1 MWLHIINDDKFTSG
15 LIEMF
20 EAVAPEQHVYGIT
33 ALKNTSLP
41 TNCIPVVDEAD
52 FKNLLSSRTDWQGV
66 IFNPLAPKCWPW
78 LRLIPKHL
86 RVIWYAWGFEGYGIW
101 PPLVS
106 KYLYKEKTEAWVK
119 KNSKPVSK
127 LRSGLRDL
135 KVQYLGRRY
144 LRRVDEFVSVI
155 HRNHEVYQGS
165 GLLTD
170 RTSYR
175 FGTVGNSFS
184 FEAMPA
190 EEELGMHIQL
200 GNSATPANNHIEA
213 IDWLSQMDLGTRKV
227 IVPLS
232 YGSDDY
238 RDMVCAYG
246 QKRLGDSFQPVTDFM
261 PFDEYKALLAQCG
274 IMFMNTIR
282 PQGVGN
288 ILINLMNGA
297 KVIVN
302 DGPVYKTLKD
312 WGVHLE
318 IHSDVSRE
326 TFCEPLTRSEIEANR
341 QAVFQ
346 HASRAR
352 VMNELTEM
360 LNLQR

>member
-1 MWLHIINDDKFTSG
+1 MWLHIITDDKFTAG
-15 LIEMF
+15 LIDMF
-20 EAVAPEQHVYGIT
+20 ETVASEQHVYGIR
-33 ALKNTSLP
+33 ALKDTSLP

-52 FKNLLSSRTDWQGV
+52 FKDLLSSRADWLGV

-86 RVIWYAWGFEGYGIW
+86 RVIWYAWGFEGYGVW
-101 PPLVS
+101 PPLS
-106 KYLYKEKTEAWVK
+106 KYLYKEKTESWVK

-127 LRSGLRDL
+127 LRSALRDL

-144 LRRVDEFVSVI
+144 LWRVDEFVSVI
-155 HRNHEVYQGS
+155 HRTHEVYQVS

-170 RTSYR
+170 RTTYR

-190 EEELGMHIQL
+190 EEELGKHIQL
-200 GNSATPANNHIEA
+200 GNSATPTNNHIEA
-213 IDWLSQMDLGTRKV
+213 IDWLAQMELGARRV

-232 YGSDDY
+232 YGSDEY

-246 QKRLGDSFQPVTDFM
+246 KKRLGDTFQPVTDFM
-261 PFDEYKALLAQCG
+261 PFDEYKALLSQCG
-274 IMFMNTIR
+274 IMIMNTIR

-326 TFCEPLTRSEIEANR
+326 TFCDPLTRSEIEANR
-341 QAVFQ
+341 QSVFK

-352 VMNELTEM
+352 VIKELTDL
-360 LNLQR
+360 LNPQR

>member
-1 MWLHIINDDKFTSG
+1 
-15 LIEMF
+15 
-20 EAVAPEQHVYGIT
+20 
-33 ALKNTSLP
+33 
-41 TNCIPVVDEAD
+41 
-52 FKNLLSSRTDWQGV
+52 
-66 IFNPLAPKCWPW
+66 
-78 LRLIPKHL
+78 
-86 RVIWYAWGFEGYGIW
+86 
-101 PPLVS
+101 
-106 KYLYKEKTEAWVK
+106 
-119 KNSKPVSK
+119 
-127 LRSGLRDL
+127 
-135 KVQYLGRRY
+135 
-144 LRRVDEFVSVI
+144 
-155 HRNHEVYQGS
+155 
-165 GLLTD
+165 
-170 RTSYR
+170 
-175 FGTVGNSFS
+175 
-184 FEAMPA
+184 MPA
-190 EEELGMHIQL
+190 EEELGKHIQL

-246 QKRLGDSFQPVTDFM
+246 KKRLGDSFQPVTDFM

-326 TFCEPLTRSEIEANR
+326 TFCEPLTRREVEANR
-341 QAVFQ
+341 QAVFK